1 MHSRYVAYCQG
12 LGAMPNSEI
21 SKKLEEDEATYMGD
35 RLGLGVNYLGDR
47 GIRAFIPLIR
57 ANDHLKYLNLSMQGI
72 HNPATLALAEAFL
85 THPSLANLDL
95 SRNRIGDRGGRALL
109 HLAESNEAL
118 LTLAV
123 DCNDFRLALKTQ
135 IEKALL
141 YKQRAPSRLTSL
153 HMNSQMT
160 EAHVEEESFDDTAS
174 IAPPAFTPVDSYY
187 SLPVSRRVSNVA
199 DTHVLSH
206 QILHGR
212 GGK

>member
-1 MHSRYVAYCQG
+1 
-12 LGAMPNSEI
+12 
-21 SKKLEEDEATYMGD
+21 
-35 RLGLGVNYLGDR
+35 
-47 GIRAFIPLIR
+47 
-57 ANDHLKYLNLSMQGI
+57 MQGI